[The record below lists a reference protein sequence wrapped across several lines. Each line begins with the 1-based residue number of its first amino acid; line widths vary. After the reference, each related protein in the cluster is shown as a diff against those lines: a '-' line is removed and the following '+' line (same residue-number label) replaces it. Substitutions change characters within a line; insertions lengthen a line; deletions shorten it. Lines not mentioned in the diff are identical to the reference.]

1 MDDKEIL
8 EQSHSKRDNEMI
20 NALNYME
27 KECESLDSLG
37 IKFNSEQ
44 FLEHWNNMMENYPLL
59 IDLFRKEDCNG

>member
-8 EQSHSKRDNEMI
+8 EQSQLNRYVEMI
-20 NALNYME
+20 NAVNFME
-27 KECESLDSLG
+27 KDYESLDSLG

-44 FLEHWNNMMENYPLL
+44 FLKHWNNMMENYPLL

>member
-8 EQSHSKRDNEMI
+8 EQSQLNRYDEMI
-20 NALNYME
+20 NAVNFME
-27 KECESLDSLG
+27 KDYESLDSLG